1 MEINQIEDSMQ
12 TIQTSNAAAYS
23 ILSNN
28 QHYAVPLVAL
38 LVAYFI
44 ILPKSWHILI
54 ITYFLGLLNG
64 LTLAALIIFF
74 LVKLEMI
81 DFAVIKLKEI
91 LNSGAIK
98 IPDKVC
104 QNNEEN
110 FVNEQIHSLLIQS
123 AIQKENK
130 IFDGVYKVSFFLV
143 FKIFLNLEWQ

>member
-1 MEINQIEDSMQ
+1 MEMNKIEESMQ
-12 TIQTSNAAAYS
+12 PIQTSNSAAYS

-54 ITYFLGLLNG
+54 IAYVLGLLNG
-64 LTLAALIIFF
+64 LTLAALSVFF

-81 DFAVIKLKEI
+81 DFAIIKLKEI
-91 LNSGAIK
+91 LNTSPIK
-98 IPDKVC
+98 VPDKVC
-104 QNNEEN
+104 QNNDEN

-123 AIQKENK
+123 AIHKESK
-130 IFDGVYKVSFFLV
+130 TFDGVYKVSFFCFI
-143 FKIFLNLEWQ
+143 FKSP